1 VHIAKDF
8 LRSRVQSGTHPGN
21 LEGRAMHCRFPLLK
35 TALGV
40 APLLAPVPALA
51 DETDRLQVGLRLGT
65 SLGSGVPANDMPGYG
80 IHGLYALNDRWS
92 VGLGLY
98 FTEFDYE
105 EPARQ
110 VGLPIDPDAEPI
122 DAKAEQLIY
131 SVLAEYTLSAPN
143 ARRHWF
149 LGGRVGVADTDV
161 PDVSGLTATGD
172 PFEIHTEVDREIIV
186 SLSGGVRQR
195 FGERWFAE
203 FTVNADQHFAAWEP
217 VDVISGA
224 EGRSGDYFAYGL
236 HLGIGYRFE

>member
-1 VHIAKDF
+1 MPC
-8 LRSRVQSGTHPGN
+8 RSS
-21 LEGRAMHCRFPLLK
+21 LLK
-35 TALGV
+35 TAFV
-40 APLLAPVPALA
+40 AAPFLVALPSMA
-51 DETDRLQVGLRLGT
+51 EEPGAFQASLRFGT
-65 SLGSGVPANDMPGYG
+65 SLASGVPANDMPGYG
-80 IHGLYALNDRWS
+80 IEGLYALNDRWS

-131 SVLAEYTLSAPN
+131 SALVEYSFSPPE
-143 ARRHWF
+143 ARRQWF
-149 LGGRVGVADTDV
+149 MGGRVGVADTDV
-161 PDVSGLTATGD
+161 PITTGETATGD

-186 SLSGGVRQR
+186 SLTGGVRQR
-195 FGERWFAE
+195 FGDNWYGE

-224 EGRSGDYFAYGL
+224 EGRSDDYFAYGF
-236 HLGIGYRFE
+236 HLGVGYRF

>member
-1 VHIAKDF
+1 VHIPKDF
-8 LRSRVQSGTHPGN
+8 PRSHVQSDTHPGN
-21 LEGRAMHCRFPLLK
+21 LEGCVMQCRFPFL
-35 TALGV
+35 TSAIGV
-40 APLLAPVPALA
+40 APFLAPLPALA
-51 DETDRLQVGLRLGT
+51 EEADRLQVGLRLGT
-65 SLGSGVPANDMPGYG
+65 SLASGVPANDMPGYG

-131 SVLAEYTLSAPN
+131 SVLAEYTLSAPG
-143 ARRHWF
+143 ARRQWF

-186 SLSGGVRQR
+186 SAFGGIRQR
-195 FGERWFAE
+195 FGEHWFGE

-224 EGRSGDYFAYGL
+224 EGRSDDYFAYGF

>member
-1 VHIAKDF
+1 ML
-8 LRSRVQSGTHPGN
+8 LRPS
-21 LEGRAMHCRFPLLK
+21 LLK
-35 TALGV
+35 TASAWVLLV
-40 APLLAPVPALA
+40 TPLPVLA
-51 DETDRLQVGLRLGT
+51 DDTGSIELGLRLGT
-65 SLGSGVPANDMPGYG
+65 SLASGVPANDMPGYG

-92 VGLGLY
+92 VGLEVY

-131 SVLAEYTLSAPN
+131 SAMVQRSFSAPD
-143 ARRHWF
+143 ARRQWF
-149 LGGRVGVADTDV
+149 VGAKVGVADTDV
-161 PDVSGLTATGD
+161 PDVTGLTATGD
-172 PFEIHTEVDREIIV
+172 PFEIHTEVDREVIV
-186 SLSGGVRQR
+186 SLLGGVRQR
-195 FGERWFAE
+195 FGEHWFGE

-224 EGRSGDYFAYGL
+224 EGRSDDYFAYGF